1 MRRAA
6 LLFVSLFL
14 SSFASAQ
21 SSPQPAG
28 EVRALVPTGYIQR
41 GGAPQA
47 ETKRRDPVF
56 WQDVVRTERGGRVR
70 IGLLDGS
77 ILNVASASQLQI
89 TQHDAASQSTAID
102 LAYGSL
108 RAKAVRLAK
117 PGSQF
122 TVRTPVAHAGVV
134 GTFFFVRVF
143 PDFTEILSLEG
154 SVRVRN
160 RDESVVG
167 EVLVR
172 AGEYTRVARGLPPT
186 PPAPASPEQVRDA
199 NQETALPT
207 ETNLSRVEISWPPP
221 ACGVDAHLLLRGWS
235 KQAQEGREVESLVD
249 AELLTGSLRVGTQTV
264 FVEGGRAS
272 LLGPFSSAP
281 PEGAFTPAGRAE
293 PVPTKIWAPLEM
305 PIGEGWRAP
314 RAVFVGSAFY
324 VLGPMGLAGTPEF
337 RFAESPA
344 TLLWQGPCGAGFL
357 APRMPGGEYNVSL
370 SLSGSPVA
378 GGVMNLVDA
387 SYRIANPPVVTR
399 GQQTG
404 FGVDLQG
411 LGGLDRFTEG
421 RPVITVLLT
430 NQTPGIIAD
439 LRSST
444 RGAIPGGN
452 TITFPVT
459 GRNITSGGTV
469 RLDGSARGVQA
480 GTFSIGVNFKLDEA
494 LEKPRTPLTPVN
506 LQP

>member
-1 MRRAA
+1 MRRAV
-6 LLFVSLFL
+6 LLVVSLFL
-14 SSFASAQ
+14 SNTASAQ
-21 SSPQPAG
+21 SQPQPAG

-41 GGAPQA
+41 GAAPQA
-47 ETKRRDPVF
+47 EAKRRDPIF

-122 TVRTPVAHAGVV
+122 IVRTPVAHAGVV
-134 GTFFFVRVF
+134 GTLFFVRVF
-143 PDFTEILSLEG
+143 ADFTEILCLEG

-172 AGEYTRVARGLPPT
+172 PGQYTRVARGLPPT

-199 NQETALPT
+199 DQETALPT
-207 ETNLSRVEISWPPP
+207 ESNLSRVEISWPPP

-235 KQAQEGREVESLVD
+235 KQVQEGREVELPVD
-249 AELLTGSLRVGTQTV
+249 AELLTGSLLVSTQTV

-272 LLGPFSSAP
+272 LLGPFSSEP
-281 PEGAFTPAGRAE
+281 PDGAFTPAGRVE
-293 PVPTKIWAPLEM
+293 PVPTKIWAPLEVSV
-305 PIGEGWRAP
+305 GEGWRAP

-324 VLGPMGLAGTPEF
+324 VLGPMGLVGTPEF
-337 RFAESPA
+337 RFADSHA

-357 APRMPGGEYNVSL
+357 APRLPGGEYNVSL
-370 SLSGSPVA
+370 SLSGTPVA
-378 GGVMNLVDA
+378 RGGMNLVDA
-387 SYRIANPPVVTR
+387 SFRIATPPAVTR
-399 GQQTG
+399 GQQTS

-411 LGGLDRFTEG
+411 LAGLDRFTDG
-421 RPVITVLLT
+421 RPVITVVLT
-430 NQTPGIIAD
+430 NRTPGIIAD

-452 TITFPVT
+452 TITFPVS
-459 GRNITSGGTV
+459 GRNITPAGTV
-469 RLDGSARGVQA
+469 RLDGSARGLQA
-480 GTFSIGVNFKLDEA
+480 GAFNIGVDFRLDAA
-494 LEKPRTPLTPVN
+494 LEKPRTALMPVT
-506 LQP
+506 QP

>member
-6 LLFVSLFL
+6 LVFVSLSL
-14 SSFASAQ
+14 TNLVFAQ
-21 SSPQPAG
+21 TPQPAG
-28 EVRALVPTGYIQR
+28 EVRALVPAGYIQR
-41 GGAPQA
+41 GAAPQA
-47 ETKRRDPVF
+47 EAKRRDPVF

-102 LAYGSL
+102 LVYGSL

-117 PGSQF
+117 PGAQF

-134 GTFFFVRVF
+134 GTLFFVRVF
-143 PDFTEILSLEG
+143 PDFTEILCLEG

-160 RDESVVG
+160 RDESITG

-172 AGEYTRVARGLPPT
+172 AGEFTRVARGLPPT
-186 PPAPASPEQVRDA
+186 SPAPASPEQVRDA
-199 NQETALPT
+199 DQETALPS
-207 ETNLSRVEISWPPP
+207 EPNLSRVEISWPPP
-221 ACGVDAHLLLRGWS
+221 ACGADAHLLLRGWM
-235 KQAQEGREVESLVD
+235 KQTQEGREVEAPVEG
-249 AELLTGSLRVGTQTV
+249 ELLTGSLRVGTQTV

-272 LLGPFSSAP
+272 LLGPFPSEP
-281 PEGAFTPAGRAE
+281 PDGSFTPAGRAG
-293 PVPTKIWAPLEM
+293 PVPTKIWPPLEM
-305 PIGEGWRAP
+305 HVADGWRAP

-337 RFAESPA
+337 RFGEAPA

-357 APRMPGGEYNVSL
+357 APRLPGGEYNVRL
-370 SLSGSPVA
+370 SLGGGPLA
-378 GGVMNLVDA
+378 QGVMNLIDV
-387 SYRIANPPVVTR
+387 SYRIPSPPAVTR
-399 GQQTG
+399 GQQTR

-411 LGGLDRFTEG
+411 LAGLDRFTDG
-421 RPVITVLLT
+421 RPVITVVLT

-452 TITFPVT
+452 TITFPVS
-459 GRNITSGGTV
+459 GRSIGPNGVG
-469 RLDGSARGVQA
+469 RLDGTARGLQA
-480 GTFSIGVNFKLDEA
+480 GTFSIGVDLKLDEA
-494 LEKPRTPLTPVN
+494 LEKPRTPLTPAS
-506 LQP
+506 PSP